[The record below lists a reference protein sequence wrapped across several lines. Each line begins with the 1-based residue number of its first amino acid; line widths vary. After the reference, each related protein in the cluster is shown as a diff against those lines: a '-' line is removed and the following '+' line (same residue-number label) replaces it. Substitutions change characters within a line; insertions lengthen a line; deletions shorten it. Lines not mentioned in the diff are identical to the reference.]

1 MNIIKKNVRN
11 SKTLDQKKKELFI
24 SLAHNED
31 NNNIE
36 KNYLLIIKII
46 NIIIY

>member
-11 SKTLDQKKKELFI
+11 SKTLDQKKKVLFI

-46 NIIIY
+46 NIII